1 MHRRV
6 PVSQKRNQA
15 QSGEWPGEEG
25 KGDEPFTTGL
35 PLLGRK
41 GDTRLTLAVLVCPG
55 SPCPSLSGHLS
66 RLRSSGD
73 PCDRAFLNWKR
84 LGRRQEGHAKQ
95 DCGGGEGMS
104 QLPREA
110 SALHLQSGL
119 QREPQGACVS
129 VLRGGVTN
137 SFLSPCK
144 GDPPHPTRPSS
155 SSQSPRPVSDT
166 SLLPAPPPHPSLLG
180 FKKPLVI
187 QEFPNS
193 VSLPCS
199 EQAAKHGFRD
209 PGPYYLFLN
218 ARYCISPS
226 LQALVSG
233 LRLGPSETPGL
244 GNTHL
249 NVMVCEFGPKFPACP
264 EVQQGHLGLRDGESD
279 AGGPPMLP
287 IICGSARAHPSVPP
301 NTPPPARVPDQ
312 LPPGTPGFWSPH
324 FNPSHHEAE
333 GTWLLFWGF

>member
-1 MHRRV
+1 MARRGGEGGRTLHHRV
-6 PVSQKRNQA
+6 
-15 QSGEWPGEEG
+15 
-25 KGDEPFTTGL
+25 

-66 RLRSSGD
+66 RLWSSGD

-129 VLRGGVTN
+129 VLQGGGGNQLFPVPMQRG
-137 SFLSPCK
+137 P
-144 GDPPHPTRPSS
+144 PPHPTRPSS

-166 SLLPAPPPHPSLLG
+166 SLLPAPQPHPSLLG

-199 EQAAKHGFRD
+199 GQAAKHGFRD
-209 PGPYYLFLN
+209 PEPYYLFLN

-233 LRLGPSETPGL
+233 LRLGPSETP
-244 GNTHL
+244 
-249 NVMVCEFGPKFPACP
+249 A
-264 EVQQGHLGLRDGESD
+264 R
-279 AGGPPMLP
+279 AGG
-287 IICGSARAHPSVPP
+287 H
-301 NTPPPARVPDQ
+301 
-312 LPPGTPGFWSPH
+312 SPQC
-324 FNPSHHEAE
+324 N
-333 GTWLLFWGF
+333 GL